1 MKNLNIYGESFT
13 EKVKEEGKLEYIN
26 DYYQVDNVSVTQSQT
41 NHLINV
47 DVVTHSEEIYRYN
60 NEKYKL
66 DIYSEIECNEL
77 FTIPL
82 SYTNRAKE
90 ELIEN
95 FVEDI
100 SSDIHKYESKEITE
114 TEYNR
119 SGDMSIEEVKGALE
133 DAILSREKAR

>member
-1 MKNLNIYGESFT
+1 MKKLNLYGESFT

-47 DVVTHSEEIYRYN
+47 DVVTHSEEIYSYN